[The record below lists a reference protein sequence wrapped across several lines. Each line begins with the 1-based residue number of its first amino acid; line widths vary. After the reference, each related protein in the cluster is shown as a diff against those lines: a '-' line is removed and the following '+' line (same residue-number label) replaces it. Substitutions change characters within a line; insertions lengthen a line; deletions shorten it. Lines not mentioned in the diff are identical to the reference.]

1 MLWYERTFLWA
12 WVSNVGIIS
21 TPKSQTAAPTFY
33 CFQITIWFL
42 SLSPTCW
49 RKKVYHHLKM
59 HLSHNFFV
67 SSNLWNVKRCLRTM
81 PISAFIY
88 ANQGKKKNWNCP
100 SSPFND
106 DNYSNTR
113 DWAAGRHCSVMI
125 ATPYNNILTKN
136 RTKIDGHSGSFWC
149 YTQIIV
155 TKPKAAVPSELQF
168 FTFTKEKYRGKNLG
182 DFFISFW
189 GKSNNPFVCAVQ

>member
-1 MLWYERTFLWA
+1 MSAY
-12 WVSNVGIIS
+12 
-21 TPKSQTAAPTFY
+21 
-33 CFQITIWFL
+33 TI
-42 SLSPTCW
+42 
-49 RKKVYHHLKM
+49 
-59 HLSHNFFV
+59 
-67 SSNLWNVKRCLRTM
+67 

-106 DNYSNTR
+106 YNYSNTR

-155 TKPKAAVPSELQF
+155 TKPKAAVRSELQF

-182 DFFISFW
+182 DFFYFFL
-189 GKSNNPFVCAVQ
+189 GKEQQSLCVCSAVNNTDCAAVVHIFTEEAQSMIIKSMII